1 MSTSFYNLFQ
11 NFVISVST
19 RNYTFILKRL
29 STNIDFIQCL
39 LTNKQS
45 LRTTVQILQ
54 YKELRYATPNF
65 KILQTFFYLS
75 LYGRFLYLTY
85 YIQYLLILSIINL
98 NWLTIYAITTTSI
111 PLFFIGS
118 NSHSDSFINHL
129 LSYMYHQHNSVLIQY
144 IYFIQI
150 YKFLMLPISRSIG
163 FILYRLY
170 LIWHLFYKASNLSTY
185 IKTTPSNRMALFNK
199 DLCSLVGG
207 PGYRGPHKLIIR
219 AIVSLQIRVHV
230 RDTRISSVC
239 IRNQLSLLTRE
250 DKALIPTSLQIS
262 IIVGSHYANQL
273 CCSHCYPLVR

>member
-11 NFVISVST
+11 NSVISVST
-19 RNYTFILKRL
+19 RNYVFILKRL

-45 LRTTVQILQ
+45 LRTTVQLLQ

-75 LYGRFLYLTY
+75 LYGRFLYFPY
-85 YIQYLLILSIINL
+85 YIQYLSIISIINL
-98 NWLTIYAITTTSI
+98 NQLTIYAITTTSL

-118 NSHSDSFINHL
+118 HSHSDSFINHL
-129 LSYMYHQHNSVLIQY
+129 LSYMYHQHNSVVIQY
-144 IYFIQI
+144 I
-150 YKFLMLPISRSIG
+150 
-163 FILYRLY
+163 
-170 LIWHLFYKASNLSTY
+170 Y

-219 AIVSLQIRVHV
+219 AIVSLQIHVHV

-239 IRNQLSLLTRE
+239 IRDQLSLLTRE

-262 IIVGSHYANQL
+262 IIVGLHYANQL

>member
-11 NFVISVST
+11 NSVISVST
-19 RNYTFILKRL
+19 RNYIFILKRL

-45 LRTTVQILQ
+45 LRTTVQLLQ

-85 YIQYLLILSIINL
+85 YIQYLLI
-98 NWLTIYAITTTSI
+98 
-111 PLFFIGS
+111 
-118 NSHSDSFINHL
+118 
-129 LSYMYHQHNSVLIQY
+129 
-144 IYFIQI
+144 
-150 YKFLMLPISRSIG
+150 IS
-163 FILYRLY
+163 
-170 LIWHLFYKASNLSTY
+170 

-239 IRNQLSLLTRE
+239 IRDQLSLLTRE
-250 DKALIPTSLQIS
+250 DKALIPTSLQIP
-262 IIVGSHYANQL
+262 IIVGLHYANQL

>member
-11 NFVISVST
+11 NSVISVST
-19 RNYTFILKRL
+19 RNYIFILKRL

-45 LRTTVQILQ
+45 LRTTVQLLQ

-85 YIQYLLILSIINL
+85 YIQYLLI
-98 NWLTIYAITTTSI
+98 
-111 PLFFIGS
+111 
-118 NSHSDSFINHL
+118 
-129 LSYMYHQHNSVLIQY
+129 
-144 IYFIQI
+144 
-150 YKFLMLPISRSIG
+150 IS
-163 FILYRLY
+163 
-170 LIWHLFYKASNLSTY
+170 
-185 IKTTPSNRMALFNK
+185 IKTTPSKRMALFNK

-207 PGYRGPHKLIIR
+207 PGYGGPHKLIIR
-219 AIVSLQIRVHV
+219 AIVSLQIHVHV

-239 IRNQLSLLTRE
+239 IRDQLSLLTRE
-250 DKALIPTSLQIS
+250 DKALIPTPLQIS
-262 IIVGSHYANQL
+262 IIVGLHYANQL

>member
-11 NFVISVST
+11 NSVISVST
-19 RNYTFILKRL
+19 RNYIFILKRL

-45 LRTTVQILQ
+45 LRTTVQLLQ

-85 YIQYLLILSIINL
+85 YIQYLLI
-98 NWLTIYAITTTSI
+98 
-111 PLFFIGS
+111 
-118 NSHSDSFINHL
+118 
-129 LSYMYHQHNSVLIQY
+129 
-144 IYFIQI
+144 
-150 YKFLMLPISRSIG
+150 IS
-163 FILYRLY
+163 
-170 LIWHLFYKASNLSTY
+170 

-207 PGYRGPHKLIIR
+207 PGYRGPHKLNIR

-239 IRNQLSLLTRE
+239 IRDQLSLLTRE
-250 DKALIPTSLQIS
+250 DKALIPTSLQIP
-262 IIVGSHYANQL
+262 IIVGLHYANQL

>member
-11 NFVISVST
+11 NSVISVST
-19 RNYTFILKRL
+19 RNYIFILKRL

-45 LRTTVQILQ
+45 LRTTVQLLQ

-75 LYGRFLYLTY
+75 LYGRFLYFPY
-85 YIQYLLILSIINL
+85 YIQYLLIISIINL
-98 NWLTIYAITTTSI
+98 NWLTIYAITNSFI
-111 PLFFIGS
+111 SLFFIGS

-129 LSYMYHQHNSVLIQY
+129 LSYMYHQHNSVVIQY
-144 IYFIQI
+144 I
-150 YKFLMLPISRSIG
+150 
-163 FILYRLY
+163 
-170 LIWHLFYKASNLSTY
+170 Y

-219 AIVSLQIRVHV
+219 AIVSLQIHVHV

-239 IRNQLSLLTRE
+239 IRDQLSLLTRE
-250 DKALIPTSLQIS
+250 DKALISTSLQIL
-262 IIVGSHYANQL
+262 IIVGLHYVNQL

>member
-19 RNYTFILKRL
+19 RNYIFILKRL

-45 LRTTVQILQ
+45 LRTTVQLLQ

-85 YIQYLLILSIINL
+85 YIQYLLI
-98 NWLTIYAITTTSI
+98 
-111 PLFFIGS
+111 
-118 NSHSDSFINHL
+118 
-129 LSYMYHQHNSVLIQY
+129 
-144 IYFIQI
+144 
-150 YKFLMLPISRSIG
+150 IS
-163 FILYRLY
+163 
-170 LIWHLFYKASNLSTY
+170 

-219 AIVSLQIRVHV
+219 AIVSLQIHVHV

-239 IRNQLSLLTRE
+239 IRDQLSLLTRE
-250 DKALIPTSLQIS
+250 DKALIPTSLQIP
-262 IIVGSHYANQL
+262 IIVGLHYANQL

>member
-19 RNYTFILKRL
+19 RNYIFILKRL

-45 LRTTVQILQ
+45 LRTTVQLLQ

-75 LYGRFLYLTY
+75 LYGRFLYFPY
-85 YIQYLLILSIINL
+85 YIQYLLIISIINL
-98 NWLTIYAITTTSI
+98 NWLTIYAITNSFI
-111 PLFFIGS
+111 SLFFIGS

-129 LSYMYHQHNSVLIQY
+129 LSYMYHQHNSVVIQY
-144 IYFIQI
+144 I
-150 YKFLMLPISRSIG
+150 
-163 FILYRLY
+163 
-170 LIWHLFYKASNLSTY
+170 Y

-207 PGYRGPHKLIIR
+207 PGYRALTN
-219 AIVSLQIRVHV
+219 SL
-230 RDTRISSVC
+230 
-239 IRNQLSLLTRE
+239 
-250 DKALIPTSLQIS
+250 
-262 IIVGSHYANQL
+262 
-273 CCSHCYPLVR
+273 